1 MNVTAKKIRFLITGC
16 NGQLGYALSKEIKKR
31 NHEIFGSDLSAPEKV
46 EYPFEIIDITDE
58 ECVLSIVKRI
68 KPDVVIHCAAYTAVD
83 DAEDKRELAYNI
95 NVKGTKNIA
104 KACKETGSKLIY
116 LSTDYVFNGKGDNPW
131 EADSKEFGP
140 ESVYAKTKLEG
151 EFEVS
156 SALKADRFLI
166 IRTQWVFGL
175 NGKNFV
181 KTMINLSKKY
191 KQLRVVSD
199 QIGRPTYTYDLAKLL
214 VDMAESD
221 KYGYYH
227 VNNEGEYISWYEFAK
242 AIFKEYG
249 SDCEVIPVT
258 TEEYGLSKAKR
269 PLNSR
274 LDTSKLSLNGFV
286 PLPSWKDALKR
297 YIKEL
302 KEND

>member
-1 MNVTAKKIRFLITGC
+1 MRFLVTGS
-16 NGQLGYALSKEIKKR
+16 NGQLGYDAIKEIAKR
-31 NHEIFGSDLSAPEKV
+31 NHEVFGVDLNKTENTD
-46 EYPFEIIDITDE
+46 YPFEVLDITNEDD
-58 ECVLSIVKRI
+58 VLSVVKRI

-83 DAEDKRELAYNI
+83 DAEDKPELVYGI
-95 NVKGTKNIA
+95 NVKGTENIA
-104 KACKETGSKLIY
+104 KACKEIGSKLIY
-116 LSTDYVFNGKGDNPW
+116 ISTDYVFTGKGEKPW
-131 EADSKEFGP
+131 EADSKGFGP

-151 EFEVS
+151 EHIVS
-156 SALKADRFLI
+156 SLLDKYFIVRI
-166 IRTQWVFGL
+166 QWAFGL
-175 NGKNFV
+175 NGRNFV

-191 KQLRVVSD
+191 KQLRVVCD
-199 QIGRPTYTYDLAKLL
+199 QVGRPTYTKDLARLL
-214 VDMAESD
+214 IDMAETE

-227 VNNEGEYISWYEFAK
+227 ANNEGEYISWYEFAK

-249 SDCEVIPVT
+249 SDTEVIPVT
-258 TEEYGLSKAKR
+258 TKEYGLSKAKR

-286 PLPSWKDALKR
+286 PLPSWNDALKR

>member
-1 MNVTAKKIRFLITGC
+1 MRFLVTGS
-16 NGQLGYALSKEIKKR
+16 NGQLGCDVIKEIAKR
-31 NHEIFGSDLSAPEKV
+31 HHEVFGVDLNKSEDV
-46 EYPFEIIDITDE
+46 DYPFEVLDITNE
-58 ECVLSIVKRI
+58 EYVLNVIKRI

-83 DAEDKRELAYNI
+83 DAEDKCELAYSI
-95 NVKGTKNIA
+95 NVKGTENIA
-104 KACKETGSKLIY
+104 KACKKIGSKLIY
-116 LSTDYVFNGKGDNPW
+116 LSTDYVFTGKGDKPW
-131 EADSKEFGP
+131 EADSKDFGP
-140 ESVYAKTKLEG
+140 ESVYAETKLKG
-151 EFEVS
+151 EYIVS
-156 SALKADRFLI
+156 SLLDKYFIVRI
-166 IRTQWVFGL
+166 QWAFGL

-181 KTMINLSKKY
+181 KTMIDLSKKY
-191 KQLRVVSD
+191 KQLRVVFD
-199 QIGRPTYTYDLAKLL
+199 QIGRPTYTYDLARLL
-214 VDMAESD
+214 VDVAETE

-286 PLPSWKDALKR
+286 PLPSWNDALKR